1 MWGACLE
8 EKRIAIIPSV
18 MIQGALGP
26 KEYGVLLTD
35 QRSIF
40 VLTRAT
46 NAAVWGA
53 LGGALGAMVGYA
65 VTDPQYVAYPESDL
79 AALSSDDKNISI
91 PHSSIRRLGLE
102 KKLGGY
108 RLQIEYMTLDG
119 KAKTLNVVLTLS
131 PAHLKQKKSEG
142 VKSKD
147 AFKDY
152 STKVREAYEHALPPE
167 IGARAEWRI

>member
-1 MWGACLE
+1 LQE
-8 EKRIAIIPSV
+8 RRIAVIPSV

-53 LGGALGAMVGYA
+53 LGGAVGAMVGHA
-65 VTDPQYVAYPESDL
+65 VTDPRYVAYLEADL
-79 AALSSDDKNISI
+79 AALSSDDKNVSV
-91 PHSSIRRLGLE
+91 PHSSIRKLGLE

-108 RLQIEYMTLDG
+108 RLQIEYLTPEG
-119 KAKTLNVVLTLS
+119 KAKTLNAILTL
-131 PAHLKQKKSEG
+131 PPGHLKQKKSEG

-152 STKVREAYEHALPPE
+152 SRRVREAYEHALPPE

>member
-65 VTDPQYVAYPESDL
+65 ATDPRYVAYLEADL
-79 AALSSDDKNISI
+79 ATLSSDNKNIAI

-108 RLQIEYMTLDG
+108 RLQIEYVTPEG
-119 KAKTLNVVLTLS
+119 KAKTLNAVLTLP

-142 VKSKD
+142 IKAKE
-147 AFKDY
+147 AFEDY
-152 STKVREAYEHALPPE
+152 SRKVREAYEHALPPE
-167 IGARAEWRI
+167 VGARAEWRA

>member
-1 MWGACLE
+1 ME
-8 EKRIAIIPSV
+8 EKRIAVIPSA

-65 VTDPQYVAYPESDL
+65 VTDPQYVAYLEADL
-79 AALSSDDKNISI
+79 ATLSSNDKNISI
-91 PHSSIRRLGLE
+91 PHSSIRKLGLE

-108 RLQIEYMTLDG
+108 RLQIEYMTPEG
-119 KAKTLNVVLTLS
+119 KSKTLNAVLTL
-131 PAHLKQKKSEG
+131 PPVHLKQKKSEG
-142 VKSKD
+142 VKTKE
-147 AFKDY
+147 AFEEY
-152 STKVREAYEHALPPE
+152 SRKVREAYEHALPPE